1 MYAQL
6 PVFMCCI
13 IHELA
18 YNSHVGADHV
28 KLLLQQSGMDFGVS
42 DLTLLVLALA
52 VVLPTTWLPD
62 LSALSYVGAAGV
74 FSAIAI
80 TGLLGYFY
88 ATAPAGMPTD
98 LVNLDTLPL
107 TFGLMAFVFAGHAV
121 FPAIYHSL
129 KREERQHFPK
139 VIDTSFMIVA
149 VVCSVIGFTG
159 YSAYGSGALEE
170 VTVRSLCTKC

>member
-1 MYAQL
+1 M
-6 PVFMCCI
+6 
-13 IHELA
+13 
-18 YNSHVGADHV
+18 N
-28 KLLLQQSGMDFGVS
+28 FGVS